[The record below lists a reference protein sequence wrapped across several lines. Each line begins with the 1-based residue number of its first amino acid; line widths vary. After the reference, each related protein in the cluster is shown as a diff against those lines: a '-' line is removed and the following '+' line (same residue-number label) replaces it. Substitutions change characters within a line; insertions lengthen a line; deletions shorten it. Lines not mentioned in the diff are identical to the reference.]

1 MSAITDISEAE
12 LSARAGTMLMEI
24 LRRTHL
30 SAAHDMSAVV
40 AEESRT
46 LGLAG
51 VVLYVVDYEE
61 RTLVPVPGPGAGGR
75 QPLPVQGTVAGR
87 SYAAGEILDVAAD
100 EGRRVW
106 LPLLDSTDRIGGR
119 GVRLGRA
126 ARPARRARRWRCL
139 SASRTSSP
147 A

>member
-106 LPLLDSTDRIGGR
+106 LPLLDSTDRMGVAEFALDGQPGRLAEHVVGG
-119 GVRLGRA
+119 V
-126 ARPARRARRWRCL
+126 
-139 SASRTSSP
+139 
-147 A
+147 